1 MKKIALA
8 AAAILAVTGASFAG
22 SDHYGSDAVN
32 NLPASTN
39 IDSGYTASVNAASN
53 SNGYVVKSNTAD
65 EQRLGGNS

>member
-32 NLPASTN
+32 TPPASTSV
-39 IDSGYTASVNAASN
+39 DSGYTASVNAG
-53 SNGYVVKSNTAD
+53 SNGYVVKTNTAA

>member
-32 NLPASTN
+32 NPPAATN
-39 IDSGYTASVNAASN
+39 VDSGYTASVNAG
-53 SNGYVVKSNTAD
+53 SNGYVVKSNTAA

>member
-22 SDHYGSDAVN
+22 SDHYGSEAVN
-32 NLPASTN
+32 NPPVSTN
-39 IDSGYTASVNAASN
+39 VDSGYTASVNAG
-53 SNGYVVKSNTAD
+53 SNGYVVKSNTAA